1 MKATHYVVSYDVESD
16 KRRTKIAKAL
26 EDFGQRVQFSV
37 FECRLNPKDMV
48 RMQARV
54 EDLINRKTDSLIIY
68 RLCESCT
75 QEIYRV
81 GAKKVLDREDY
92 IV

>member
-1 MKATHYVVSYDVESD
+1 MKATHYVVSYDIESD
-16 KRRTKIAKAL
+16 RRRTKIAKTL

-37 FECRLNPKDMV
+37 FECRLNPKDLV
-48 RMQARV
+48 RMQERV
-54 EDLINRKTDSLIIY
+54 EELINRKTDSLIIY

-75 QEIYRV
+75 PEIYRV
-81 GAKKVLDREDY
+81 GVKKTLDRSDY